1 MLARD
6 SAQPDGT
13 GASLSDIQIDDQIS
27 EADQEIDGRLI
38 GAYKIPFA
46 APVPVIITSI
56 SRDIAAYLCDLI
68 FREVRDYQGE
78 QNPVVLRYKRAQ
90 TLLGQIVKGEI
101 DLPAAT
107 LPSDQPSSQGQITSV
122 INPVQS
128 GVTEQDFDIQVYRS
142 ANRVTNGPD
151 WWGIW

>member
-1 MLARD
+1 LARD
-6 SAQPDGT
+6 SDQPDGT

-27 EADQEIDGRLI
+27 EADQEIDGRLT
-38 GAYKIPFA
+38 GSYKTPFD
-46 APVPVIITSI
+46 PVPVIITSI

-90 TLLGQIVKGEI
+90 ELLGRIVKGEI
-101 DLPAAT
+101 DLPAET
-107 LPSDQPSSQGQITSV
+107 LPSDQPSSEGQITTV
-122 INPVQS
+122 INPVCS
-128 GVTEQDFDIQVYRS
+128 GVTEQDFDIQVYRP